1 MLEVTC
7 VVDRPGVYKLLMV
20 RICMWR
26 HAMTNFRMYG
36 STPVKW
42 LKSHNAETQV
52 RRGLVELPV
61 AKNPMP
67 LQAAYCG
74 QAQREH
80 LKADMKR

>member
-1 MLEVTC
+1 
-7 VVDRPGVYKLLMV
+7 
-20 RICMWR
+20 
-26 HAMTNFRMYG
+26 MYG
-36 STPVKW
+36 SIPVKW

-61 AKNPMP
+61 VKNPMP
-67 LQAAYCG
+67 LQAAYCE